1 MVSIMAASLSACFM
15 FGTFSF
21 SRIGC
26 RRVGVELFDGQN
38 VAQLNCFVKQ
48 LFSRREAEACKTKVK
63 LPKIYF
69 AGGSDCGCPS
79 WARTLAGM
87 KRETR
92 KRIILEPELEKLAG
106 HLSAADR
113 LLMAARLSR
122 WVRQL
127 QVSARAMLPRP
138 ARPGRRL
145 PRLECQH
152 VREN

>member
-1 MVSIMAASLSACFM
+1 
-15 FGTFSF
+15 
-21 SRIGC
+21 
-26 RRVGVELFDGQN
+26 
-38 VAQLNCFVKQ
+38 
-48 LFSRREAEACKTKVK
+48 
-63 LPKIYF
+63 
-69 AGGSDCGCPS
+69 
-79 WARTLAGM
+79 M
-87 KRETR
+87 KKETR